1 MAGVVKF
8 KNPMYNPQI
17 IEDIKSQIACLV
29 FRGSI
34 IVEYRNGRVSDVSYS
49 ASSEREVIDIA
60 RGFFRTNL
68 EIVRVSVPR
77 FNIVL
82 R

>member
-17 IEDIKSQIACLV
+17 IEDMKSQIACLA

-34 IVEYRNGRVSDVSYS
+34 IIEYRDGRVSDVSYS
-49 ASSEREVIDIA
+49 ASSKREVVDIA

-77 FNIVL
+77 LNIVL